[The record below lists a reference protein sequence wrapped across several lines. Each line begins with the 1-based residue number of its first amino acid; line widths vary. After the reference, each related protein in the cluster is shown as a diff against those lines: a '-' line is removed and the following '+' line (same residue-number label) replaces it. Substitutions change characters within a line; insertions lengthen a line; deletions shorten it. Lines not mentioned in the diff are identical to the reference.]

1 MIKVNNDHILCLT
14 VLKVIYILII
24 RFILWEKRW
33 LMASSA
39 PVFSFSSAELVVNL
53 NSLPPI
59 NPLNQP
65 HPPRENIEMVKSV
78 RYMKAKLIN
87 LLSRPNINKLIT
99 LTFNFKNQLPTST
112 TTLENF
118 SSLNVSKLE
127 SLRALKL
134 TWYGIE
140 SPQNS
145 FDHLAQNKTY
155 QTNSFTKTCIDF
167 VNRVKFLIEQSKF

>member
-1 MIKVNNDHILCLT
+1 MVKINNDHIFCLT

-39 PVFSFSSAELVVNL
+39 PVFSFSSAELVFNL
-53 NSLPPI
+53 NSLPPPSPHST
-59 NPLNQP
+59 NPT
-65 HPPRENIEMVKSV
+65 HPGKVLKWSNSARF
-78 RYMKAKLIN
+78 MKAKLIN
-87 LLSRPNINKLIT
+87 LLSRPNINKWIT

-118 SSLNVSKLE
+118 SSLNVSMLE
-127 SLRALKL
+127 SLMALKL

-140 SPQNS
+140 YPQNS

-155 QTNSFTKTCIDF
+155 KK
-167 VNRVKFLIEQSKF
+167 KFI

>member
-33 LMASSA
+33 LVARSG
-39 PVFSFSSAELVVNL
+39 PVFSFGLAELVFNL
-53 NSLPPI
+53 NSLPPPSTHST
-59 NPLNQP
+59 NPT
-65 HPPRENIEMVKSV
+65 HPGRVLKWSNSA
-78 RYMKAKLIN
+78 RFMKAKLIN

-99 LTFNFKNQLPTST
+99 LTFNFQNQLPTAT

-127 SLRALKL
+127 SFGALKL
-134 TWYGIE
+134 TRYGIE

-155 QTNSFTKTCIDF
+155 QT
-167 VNRVKFLIEQSKF
+167 KFIY